1 MNVAEPISLFG
12 LGEVANPLEAHVGYD
27 NDERVIAFIAHGI
40 GQQNSA
46 RIIDERCTWLETIDE
61 E

>member
-1 MNVAEPISLFG
+1 M

-27 NDERVIAFIAHGI
+27 DDERVIAFIAHGI
-40 GQQNSA
+40 GQGGDSG
-46 RIIDERCTWLETIDE
+46 IIAERCTWLETIDE